1 MLLSI
6 LSKRTMTLIK
16 WLKLELKHL
25 TVDLQD
31 KVYLSL
37 KFNDNDEIVVYLD
50 INGDSNDLEILTSDV
65 IVVRLITAFEQQEDL
80 YFDWKYPNVGH
91 WIDHFH
97 NIFSYQYVDLSFFE
111 LRTLRYSIESIVRT
125 LEGIPI
131 QILYVTNGYDVF
143 RRVLHYFPTPRLLD
157 IIDKELPGSHP
168 APCFEFMA
176 KLLIQNFDALYFHSS
191 IPFTLDSL
199 LMMNS
204 PFLWTLASKLSD
216 RELNMYIRFWM
227 NNPSSKLESL
237 GLCYRSL
244 YPDEHRP
251 LRVFNKDVI
260 FKGIDYIERPSD
272 LKRDFQYSIDFHS
285 YQGHCVCFYGGYDIT
300 RRDGTNCS
308 ISIDLEYST
317 FQMFVWP

>member
-1 MLLSI
+1 MFFSMLSHRVMAHVKL
-6 LSKRTMTLIK
+6 
-16 WLKLELKHL
+16 LKLGLKNL
-25 TVDLQD
+25 IVDLYD
-31 KVYLSL
+31 RVCLRLEFENHDRIEIYLDSNGISYDL
-37 KFNDNDEIVVYLD
+37 GMLITDTIVVKF
-50 INGDSNDLEILTSDV
+50 ITDSESGEYIYSVL
-65 IVVRLITAFEQQEDL
+65 
-80 YFDWKYPNVGH
+80 KYPNVRH
-91 WIDHFH
+91 WIDHLLS
-97 NIFSYQYVDLSFFE
+97 IFSCQYVDLRFFE
-111 LRTLRYSIESIVRT
+111 LRTLSYSFESIVKT

-131 QILYVTNGYDVF
+131 RVLQAADIYDVF
-143 RRVLHYFPTPRLLD
+143 RRVLHYFPTPRLLNLFGR
-157 IIDKELPGSHP
+157 EFEGTHP
-168 APCFEFMA
+168 APCSEFMA

-191 IPFTLDSL
+191 IPITLDSL
-199 LMMNS
+199 LLMNT
-204 PFLWTLASKLSD
+204 PFFWTFAPKLSD

-272 LKRDFQYSIDFHS
+272 LKRDFQYSIDFHP
-285 YQGHCVCFYGGYDIT
+285 YQGHGVCFYGGYDIT

-317 FQMFVWP
+317 FEMFVWP